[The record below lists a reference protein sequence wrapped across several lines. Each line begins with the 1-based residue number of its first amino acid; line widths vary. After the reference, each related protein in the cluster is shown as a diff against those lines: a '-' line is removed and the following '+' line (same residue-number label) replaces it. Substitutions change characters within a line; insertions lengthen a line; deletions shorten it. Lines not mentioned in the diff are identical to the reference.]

1 LTFSH
6 ISHIYILNPAFHE
19 KRNSQMAKNKQA
31 RTLDAKRIKQALM
44 VLDGPRDRAMLLL
57 SVKAGLRATEIANL
71 LWKDVDLEGKTL
83 VLRQTKGGKQRTVGI
98 HRDLLVELEA
108 YRADLKSIKD
118 HVFTNTHNKP
128 GQPITANSVA
138 AWFKDLFTRKLGWE
152 GYSSH
157 SGRRT
162 FVTNAARKITE
173 AGGSLRDVQSLAGH
187 ADLKTT
193 QSYIEVSED
202 AKTKVIDLL

>member
-1 LTFSH
+1 
-6 ISHIYILNPAFHE
+6 
-19 KRNSQMAKNKQA
+19 MAKNKQA
-31 RTLDAKRIKQALM
+31 RTLDAKRIKLAMAILE
-44 VLDGPRDRAMLLL
+44 GARERSMLLL
-57 SVKAGLRATEIANL
+57 SLKAGLRATEISGL
-71 LWKDVDLEGKTL
+71 LWKDIDLEAKTL

-98 HRDLLVELEA
+98 HRDLMGELEQ
-108 YRADLKSIKD
+108 YYQSRQGHRVSPDD
-118 HVFTNTHNKP
+118 HVFTNNHNKP

-138 AWFKDLFTRKLGWE
+138 VWFKDLYCRKLGWE

-187 ADLKTT
+187 ADLSTT
-193 QSYIEVSED
+193 QTYIEVSED
-202 AKTKVIDLL
+202 AKAKVIDLI